1 MFRFLQQ
8 VFHGGKQEE
17 PEMKAELTEQKP
29 TKQEIMDVHEKLR
42 RTVYGY
48 VDVTPSN
55 EAAVNHLKKAGLV
68 AVTEEHVLD
77 GNRGLV
83 VRRYA
88 KWVGGWS
95 CNQCVHGSTC
105 EKNVGK
111 EIWYHDMNFGRRCQR
126 FVHKKLVEVLGH
138 A

>member
-1 MFRFLQQ
+1 MLSRLLAL
-8 VFHGGKQEE
+8 VHGKGEKITET
-17 PEMKAELTEQKP
+17 KAEVEQKP
-29 TKQEIMDVHEKLR
+29 TKEQIMDVCEKLR

-111 EIWYHDMNFGRRCQR
+111 EIWYHDMNFGRRCNR
-126 FVHKKLVEVLGH
+126 FLHKAIAEALTNG